1 MVASTSTIRL
11 LAGRA
16 RNLSAWQPLAL
27 RDFRLL
33 FIGQAVSLLGD
44 QFYLVA
50 LPLLVLQLTGSVLAV
65 STILVAATVPRMIF
79 LLVGGAASDRLSPH
93 KLMVASNGLR
103 SIVCA
108 ILTVLVLFKMVSLWH
123 LFVLAAAFG
132 TLDGF
137 FSPAMKAF
145 IPALLDEEKLMAGNA
160 LLQGTH
166 MLTKTIGPSLAG
178 LLVAVAGTGFAFG
191 LDTVSFV
198 FVTACLML
206 MKTKNPRSAVGE
218 FASTGSPGRG
228 KLLASIREGLRYTLH
243 DPAIR

>member
-1 MVASTSTIRL
+1 MRRLHSRATQDAGNSHVIHATSRASNSCSKSIMVASTSTIRL

-44 QFYLVA
+44 QFYLIA
-50 LPLLVLQLTGSVLAV
+50 LPWLVLHELTGSTLALG
-65 STILVAATVPRMIF
+65 TILGAAAVPRMIF
-79 LLVGGAASDRLSPH
+79 LLVGGAASDQLSPH
-93 KLMVASNGLR
+93 KLMVASSGLR

-108 ILTVLVLFKMVSLWH
+108 ILTLLVLFKTVSPWH

-132 TLDGF
+132 ALDAF

-145 IPALLDEEKLMAGNA
+145 IPALLDEERLMAGNA

-206 MKTKNPRSAVGE
+206 MKA
-218 FASTGSPGRG
+218 
-228 KLLASIREGLRYTLH
+228 
-243 DPAIR
+243 